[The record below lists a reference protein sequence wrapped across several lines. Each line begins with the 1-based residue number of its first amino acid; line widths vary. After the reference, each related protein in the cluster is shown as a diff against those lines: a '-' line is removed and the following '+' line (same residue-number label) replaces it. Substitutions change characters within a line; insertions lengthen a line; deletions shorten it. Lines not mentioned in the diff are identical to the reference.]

1 MIYPIKIS
9 QLLQATGGILLKGS
23 PDDLIYSFS
32 TDTRSLNKGDFFVA
46 VVGENFDG
54 HEFLNEAQKKGAGGV
69 IISKDAGN
77 LENIKTVIKVENTL
91 NAYLSAASIYLDNFD
106 FKKIGITGSV
116 GKTTTKEI
124 MSHVLGAKYKVLK
137 PEGSFN
143 NEVGI
148 PQTIFKLEK
157 GHEALILEL
166 AMRGKGQIAQLCKVV
181 KPDIG
186 VITAIGE
193 SHYEFMHSYQAVAE
207 AKAELFEYLTDGG
220 LAVINNDDKFAGFL
234 KSKTKAKV
242 ITYAVDN
249 DADFRAFNIKNLG
262 LDGTE
267 FILKIKN
274 KEEFVFK
281 TTLLGRA
288 NISNILAALAV
299 GFYFDIPVSDLQEKV
314 KTLTPVFRRMQKKT
328 LPNNVILLDDCYNA
342 SPTSMAASLNVLRDL
357 NINGKKIAVLADMLE
372 LGEIE
377 EEVHY
382 NIGKKVLENKVDFLI
397 LLGKMAEIFKKG
409 AVDAGF
415 AVKDI
420 FIAKDNKEAAEKLKE
435 IIKKDD
441 LILLK
446 GSRRMKLE
454 EIEEFLKEL

>member
-1 MIYPIKIS
+1 MIYPIKVS
-9 QLLQATGGILLKGS
+9 KLLEATGGKLLKGS

-32 TDTRSLNKGDFFVA
+32 TDTRSLNEGDFFVA
-46 VVGENFDG
+46 VIGENFDG
-54 HEFLNEAQKKGAGGV
+54 HKFLNDAQKKGAAGF
-69 IISKDAGN
+69 IISKDTDN
-77 LENIKTVIKVENTL
+77 IEKIKTVIKADNTL
-91 NAYLSAASIYLDNFD
+91 SAYLLAASIYLDNFNL
-106 FKKIGITGSV
+106 KKIGITGSV

-124 MSHVLGAKYKVLK
+124 MSHVLGAKYKILK

-157 GHEALILEL
+157 DHEALILEL
-166 AMRGKGQIAQLCKVV
+166 AMRGKGQISQLCRAV

-186 VITAIGE
+186 IITVIGE

-207 AKAELFEYLTDGG
+207 AKAELFEYLMPGG

-234 KSKTKAKV
+234 KSKTKAKI
-242 ITYAVDN
+242 ITYAVNN
-249 DADFRAFNIKNLG
+249 DADFKALNIKNLG
-262 LDGTE
+262 FDGTE
-267 FILKIKN
+267 FTLKVKN

-281 TTLLGRA
+281 TALLGKS

-299 GFYFDIPVSDLQEKV
+299 GFYFNIPVFELQEKV
-314 KTLTPVFRRMQKKT
+314 KTLTPAYRRMQKKM
-328 LPNNVILLDDCYNA
+328 LPNNVVLLDDCYNA
-342 SPTSMAASLNVLRDL
+342 SPTSTISSLNVVRDL
-357 NINGKKIAVLADMLE
+357 DIKGKKIAVLADMLE

-377 EEVHY
+377 KDAHY
-382 NIGKKVLENKVDFLI
+382 NTGKRVLENKIDFLI
-397 LLGKMAEIFKKG
+397 LLGKMAETFKKG
-409 AVDAGF
+409 AVEAGF

-420 FIAKDNKEAAEKLKE
+420 FIAGSNKEAADKLKE

-454 EIEEFLKEL
+454 EIEEELLK